1 MASKDFD
8 CLVEYF
14 LNVSSLKFSVLIS
27 QLLVLFNQF
36 IDNALKIQEQVKLLL
51 GKFQN
56 IIFLCGFYIVFLEV
70 ISVIKARE
78 TQQLVLLVLV
88 VTDLLFVRVALKSN
102 VLFFFNLIVLRLL
115 NIKHCPLHFN
125 HVFIE
130 VSGDL
135 ALGADTGNIL
145 GALILGLLDKNT
157 CHADKVPTVHW
168 QRKIS
173 IAAKS
178 ALTADTFLL

>member
-1 MASKDFD
+1 M
-8 CLVEYF
+8 
-14 LNVSSLKFSVLIS
+14 
-27 QLLVLFNQF
+27 LFNQLS
-36 IDNALKIQEQVKLLL
+36 DNALKIQEQVKLLL

-56 IIFLCGFYIVFLEV
+56 IIFLCGFHIVFLEV

-78 TQQLVLLVLV
+78 THQLVLLVLV
-88 VTDLLFVRVALKSN
+88 VTDLLFVRVTLKSN
-102 VLFFFNLIVLRLL
+102 VLFFYNLIVLRLI
-115 NIKHCPLHFN
+115 NIKHCQLHFN

-157 CHADKVPTVHW
+157 LHADKVPAVHLHG
-168 QRKIS
+168 KLS
-173 IAAKS
+173 IVAKS
-178 ALTADTFLL
+178 ALAADTFLLSLHFNFYF